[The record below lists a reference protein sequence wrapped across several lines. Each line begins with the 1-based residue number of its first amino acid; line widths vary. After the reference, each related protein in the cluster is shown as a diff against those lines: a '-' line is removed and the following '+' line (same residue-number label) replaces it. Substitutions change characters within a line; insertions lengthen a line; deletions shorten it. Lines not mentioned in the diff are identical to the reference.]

1 MESLGFAQSTADPC
15 VYVKSS
21 DPMVIIAVYVDD
33 LPRTK
38 HIDIRYHYI
47 REALRDG
54 VVDLRFCPTSE
65 MLADL
70 LTKVLSKNTFIRL
83 RLSMGMEQTTVN

>member
-1 MESLGFAQSTADPC
+1 MTTTITAMNKATTPPA
-15 VYVKSS
+15 Y
-21 DPMVIIAVYVDD
+21 
-33 LPRTK
+33 RTK

-70 LTKVLSKNTFIRL
+70 LTKVLSKNTFVRL
-83 RLSMGMEQTTVN
+83 RLSVGMEQIKRLSIKWECY